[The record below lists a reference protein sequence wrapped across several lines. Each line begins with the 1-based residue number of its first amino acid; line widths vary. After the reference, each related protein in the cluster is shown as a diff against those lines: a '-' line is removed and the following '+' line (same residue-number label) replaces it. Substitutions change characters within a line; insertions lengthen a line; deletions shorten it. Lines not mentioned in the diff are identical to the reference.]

1 MWATRVFTVTLMM
14 VLPALAGG
22 WADQTWGT
30 APGFTLLGAVVGLIG
45 GVSHLLAI
53 TKPPVTKDSL
63 TKPIDPVSKQND
75 SK

>member
-22 WADQTWGT
+22 WADQSWGT
-30 APGFTLLGAVVGLIG
+30 APGFTLVGAVVGLVG

-53 TKPPVTKDSL
+53 TKPPAKNTKRS
-63 TKPIDPVSKQND
+63 VSKHND

>member
-1 MWATRVFTVTLMM
+1 MESPIAVAYMWATRVFTVTLMM

-22 WADQTWGT
+22 WADLSWGT
-30 APGFTLLGAVVGLIG
+30 APGFTLLGAVIGLVG

-53 TKPPVTKDSL
+53 TRPAKQ
-63 TKPIDPVSKQND
+63 PVSKHSD